1 MHRTGKKENKTEK
14 KKNEV
19 TKNLL
24 QGDSNLDSPNTLGLK
39 MNACIHWT
47 NSISADNSSL
57 KEVYIPSL
65 WWLTVFK
72 DDFYGFRVELNLY
85 LIEARRKSH
94 NKHINTLSGLVNA
107 GERLRNLSTIDLGA
121 TDWTGMTVRFSPC
134 SWGVFHRSG
143 KTLTQHCLSL
153 FPLF

>member
-1 MHRTGKKENKTEK
+1 MHRTGKKESKKEK

-39 MNACIHWT
+39 MKACIHWT

-72 DDFYGFRVELNLY
+72 DDYFGFFFSNFRVELNL
-85 LIEARRKSH
+85 
-94 NKHINTLSGLVNA
+94 
-107 GERLRNLSTIDLGA
+107 
-121 TDWTGMTVRFSPC
+121 
-134 SWGVFHRSG
+134 
-143 KTLTQHCLSL
+143 
-153 FPLF
+153 

>member
-1 MHRTGKKENKTEK
+1 MHRTGKKESKTEK

-72 DDFYGFRVELNLY
+72 DDFYGFRVELNL
-85 LIEARRKSH
+85 
-94 NKHINTLSGLVNA
+94 
-107 GERLRNLSTIDLGA
+107 
-121 TDWTGMTVRFSPC
+121 
-134 SWGVFHRSG
+134 
-143 KTLTQHCLSL
+143 
-153 FPLF
+153 